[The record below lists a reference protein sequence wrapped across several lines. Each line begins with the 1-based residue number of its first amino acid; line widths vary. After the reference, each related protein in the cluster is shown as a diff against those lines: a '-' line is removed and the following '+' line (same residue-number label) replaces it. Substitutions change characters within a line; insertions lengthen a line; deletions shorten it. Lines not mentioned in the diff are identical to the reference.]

1 MGYGVAM
8 VMTELD
14 ERFDRGTLDP
24 GVWFPW
30 YLPHWG
36 GAGAAATW
44 QVDRDGLR
52 LSIPPDQGLWCPDVH
67 DEPLRVSCIQSAHL
81 DGQQPFRDGLTVAD
95 PRPEFRGYTPRYGRI
110 EVRMRATISHRSMFA
125 FWLSGIEDQPERSG
139 EICVAEIFGTATGD
153 GTAGVGMGV
162 HAFRDPAL
170 REDFAT
176 VPLALD
182 VAQHHTYGV
191 DWRPGSARV
200 RRRRQGRAA
209 RRAGSR
215 LPGAAHARRVRLPGP
230 RHPGRHRRPRAGDGR
245 RPRPRVG
252 RLIGTA
258 VRR

>member
-1 MGYGVAM
+1 VGYGVAM

-81 DGQQPFRDGLTVAD
+81 DGQQPFRDGLTVVD

-139 EICVAEIFGTATGD
+139 EICVAEIFGTAAGD

-182 VAQHHTYGV
+182 VARHHTYGV
-191 DWRPGSARV
+191 DWRPGALAFAVDGEVV
-200 RRRRQGRAA
+200 RRVEQAPDYPVQLMLGVFDFPARATQDDTGVPVPDMVVA
-209 RRAGSR
+209 HVRGSAG
-215 LPGAAHARRVRLPGP
+215 
-230 RHPGRHRRPRAGDGR
+230 
-245 RPRPRVG
+245 
-252 RLIGTA
+252 
-258 VRR
+258 

>member
-1 MGYGVAM
+1 M

-36 GAGAAATW
+36 AAGAAATW
-44 QVDRDGLR
+44 RVDRNGLH
-52 LSIPPDQGLWCPDVH
+52 LSIPPDQGLWCPDLH

-95 PRPEFRGYTPRYGRI
+95 PQPEFRGYTPRYGRI

-125 FWLSGIEDQPERSG
+125 FWLAGIEDQPERSG
-139 EICVAEIFGTATGD
+139 EICVAEIFGTAIGD

-162 HAFRDPAL
+162 HGFRDPAL

-182 VAQHHTYGV
+182 AAQHHTYGV
-191 DWRPGSARV
+191 DWRPGALAFAVDGEVV
-200 RRRRQGRAA
+200 RRVEQAPDYPVQLMLGVFDFPARATQSDTGVPEPEMVVA
-209 RRAGSR
+209 HVRGSAG
-215 LPGAAHARRVRLPGP
+215 
-230 RHPGRHRRPRAGDGR
+230 
-245 RPRPRVG
+245 
-252 RLIGTA
+252 
-258 VRR
+258 